1 MPTRQLAAILFAL
14 SVGLVTPRTVDRTL
28 AAGADLEPTPP
39 VVASTPPPP
48 SEAETLAR
56 ELLHTDRLITVLRPK
71 IARSGNAKALEQ
83 LAEAVK
89 REQEAR
95 DAYDHNLFARSSRL
109 TRESR
114 SLAREAAVLVGPPE
128 EDPVYVAR
136 TIDHAEDALN
146 LAEDTI
152 HGVEDPA
159 AGRRFAELT
168 KDLDGAR
175 QLYKTGAFR
184 RAYEQAN
191 AVRDGVL
198 DLLADCEGLPVSPDL
213 AAKALKR
220 AERAVEQAGKELGPK
235 LNAPAQRLQK
245 EAMNQLVKARASFA
259 RKEYQDAV
267 IRSKLVERNLDDA
280 LAAQRGG
287 GTASVSSDA

>member
-1 MPTRQLAAILFAL
+1 MPTRQLIAILF
-14 SVGLVTPRTVDRTL
+14 SVSLGLVTPRNVDRTL
-28 AAGADLEPTPP
+28 AADGGVEPTPP
-39 VVASTPPPP
+39 VVASTPPSPP
-48 SEAETLAR
+48 EAETLAR

-71 IARSGNAKALEQ
+71 IVRSGNPKAQEQ

-136 TIDHAEDALN
+136 TIEHAEDALS

-152 HGVEDPA
+152 QGVEDPA
-159 AGRRFAELT
+159 VGRRFVELT

-184 RAYEQAN
+184 RAYERAN

-198 DLLADCEGLPVSPDL
+198 DLLTDCEGLPVSPDL

-220 AERAVEQAGKELGPK
+220 AERAVERAGKELGPK

-245 EAMNQLVKARASFA
+245 EAMSQLVKARASFA

-287 GTASVSSDA
+287 ANVGVSSDA

>member
-1 MPTRQLAAILFAL
+1 MRIRHLNAFLVALLLGLAMPRIAGQ
-14 SVGLVTPRTVDRTL
+14 TL
-28 AAGADLEPTPP
+28 AAAGDVGPTPP
-39 VVASTPPPP
+39 VVAAAPPPP
-48 SEAETLAR
+48 PEAETLAR
-56 ELLHTDRLITVLRPK
+56 ELLHTDRLIAVLRPK
-71 IARSGNAKALEQ
+71 IARSGNPKALEQ

-95 DAYDHNLFARSSRL
+95 EAYDHNLFARSSRL

-114 SLAREAAVLVGPPE
+114 SMAREAAVLVGPPE

-146 LAEDTI
+146 LAEETI

-159 AGRRFAELT
+159 VNRRFVELT
-168 KDLDGAR
+168 RDLDGAR

-184 RAYEQAN
+184 RACEQAN

-198 DLLADCEGLPVSPDL
+198 DLLTDCEGLPVSADL

-220 AERAVEQAGKELGPK
+220 AERAVERAGKELGAEAERVRA
-235 LNAPAQRLQK
+235 APAEGSDGPDGQG
-245 EAMNQLVKARASFA
+245 ARVLRAEGVPGRA
-259 RKEYQDAV
+259 
-267 IRSKLVERNLDDA
+267 
-280 LAAQRGG
+280 
-287 GTASVSSDA
+287 